1 LNNPELPAAES
12 LNLAANPKDV
22 ASTGGEVSN
31 PKEIVSLNKTYTLN
45 ANEISD
51 IALWKQAAK
60 RWYPK
65 GKSAMD
71 WETKHL
77 SPEMTKMIRTRLM
90 NASNELELIEA
101 FEIDTTETKS
111 SEAQAILTLA
121 DSLNKL
127 AEKG

>member
-1 LNNPELPAAES
+1 
-12 LNLAANPKDV
+12 
-22 ASTGGEVSN
+22 
-31 PKEIVSLNKTYTLN
+31 
-45 ANEISD
+45 
-51 IALWKQAAK
+51 
-60 RWYPK
+60 
-65 GKSAMD
+65 MD
-71 WETKHL
+71 WEPKHL

-121 DSLNKL
+121 ESLNKL